1 MPARRTLATRV
12 ACVALALCAS
22 RVAADCAGP
31 DSFGDLYE
39 IDQHDAPPHLE
50 DDALVVRVS
59 GAGLDACAVPASDQF
74 SLTWLKEADMA
85 ILKLRRDAPADCAD
99 ANPAEGFVE
108 LRVPLP
114 RELGRGADDFSRML
128 LGLPPG
134 GPYEAYLLYD
144 HSVLTGSADVWLD
157 AEARAAADNAEAEA
171 EAEAETTETTEAT
184 EATEATETESE
195 TNEAANEAGSVPRRA
210 AAEKIAVA

>member
-1 MPARRTLATRV
+1 MRRHCVSRGFYLERRPSRAMTARRTLATRI

-22 RVAADCAGP
+22 RVAADCASP
-31 DSFGDLYE
+31 DSFGNLYE
-39 IDQHDAPPHLE
+39 VDQHDAPPHLE

-59 GAGLDACAVPASDQF
+59 GAGLDACAVPAPDQF

-85 ILKLRRDAPADCAD
+85 ILKLRRDAPAECAD
-99 ANPAEGFVE
+99 ADPSEGFVE

-144 HSVLTGSADVWLD
+144 HSMLTGSADVWLD
-157 AEARAAADNAEAEA
+157 AEARAAAEKAEAEA
-171 EAEAETTETTEAT
+171 DAETSEATGSEAT
-184 EATEATETESE
+184 ESGAT
-195 TNEAANEAGSVPRRA
+195 
-210 AAEKIAVA
+210 

>member
-85 ILKLRRDAPADCAD
+85 ILKLRRDAPAECAD

-144 HSVLTGSADVWLD
+144 HSTLTGSADVWLD
-157 AEARAAADNAEAEA
+157 AEARAAAENAEAEA
-171 EAEAETTETTEAT
+171 EAEATETTES
-184 EATEATETESE
+184 ESE
-195 TNEAANEAGSVPRRA
+195 MNEAANEAGNVPRRA